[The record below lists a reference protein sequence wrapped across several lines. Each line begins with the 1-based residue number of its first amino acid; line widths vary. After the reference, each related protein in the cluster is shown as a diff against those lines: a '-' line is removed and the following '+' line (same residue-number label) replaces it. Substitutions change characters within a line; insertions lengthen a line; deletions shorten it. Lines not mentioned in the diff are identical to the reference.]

1 MHAALE
7 AAAVF
12 GIALVE
18 LWAAVP
24 AGLAMG
30 LPAPLVWALTVC
42 GALLGVLLVVL
53 AGEPVRAWLV
63 ARFARGRVAEGG
75 RVRRVWE
82 RYGVVGWGLL
92 APLLLGAPLAAAVAV
107 ALGASR
113 RRLLVWLGAGVVL
126 WTTALTAAVALGLQA
141 VLKLV

>member
-18 LWAAVP
+18 LWAAAP

-42 GALLGVLLVVL
+42 GAFLGVLLVVL

-63 ARFARGRVAEGG
+63 ARFARPCR
-75 RVRRVWE
+75 
-82 RYGVVGWGLL
+82 
-92 APLLLGAPLAAAVAV
+92 
-107 ALGASR
+107 
-113 RRLLVWLGAGVVL
+113 
-126 WTTALTAAVALGLQA
+126 
-141 VLKLV
+141 